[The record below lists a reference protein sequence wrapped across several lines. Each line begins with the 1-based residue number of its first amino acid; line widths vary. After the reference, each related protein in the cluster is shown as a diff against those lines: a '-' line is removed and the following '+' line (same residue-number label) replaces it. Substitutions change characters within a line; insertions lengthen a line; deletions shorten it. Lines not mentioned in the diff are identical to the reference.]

1 MPEGDT
7 LARAAETLR
16 QWLVGRTITRVDAR
30 DVGLK
35 HRAQSLVGRDVDSV
49 EARAKHLLITIGDRV
64 IHSHMKMT
72 GSWHVYAT
80 GERWKKSPVAMRLVL
95 EAGDRTAV
103 CFNAPVVQIVNAKDL
118 GAVPGLNTLG
128 PDILV
133 NIDPVEGA
141 KRLRTLPPSTPA
153 GDALLDQ
160 TAVSGLG
167 NIWRCEALWVERVHP
182 AARVEAI
189 DDDTLAALVRTGAA
203 LMGAAANRSASR
215 PPPQVYKR
223 SGQPCRRC
231 GTPITSQRMGKDNR
245 TAYWCPT
252 CQQVPNSSKG
262 IGY

>member
-35 HRAQSLVGRDVDSV
+35 HRAEPLVGRNVDAV
-49 EARAKHLLITIGDRV
+49 EARAKHLLITVGDRV

-80 GERWKKSPVAMRLVL
+80 GERWRKGRAAMRLVI

-103 CFNAPVVQIVNAKDL
+103 CFNAPVVQIVNAKDID
-118 GAVPGLNTLG
+118 AVPGLNTLG

-133 NIDPVEGA
+133 NIDPLEGA
-141 KRLRTLPPSTPA
+141 KRLRALSPTTPV

-167 NIWRCEALWVERVHP
+167 NIWRCEALWAERVHP
-182 AARVEAI
+182 GTCVEEI

-203 LMGAAANRSASR
+203 LDG
-215 PPPQVYKR
+215 
-223 SGQPCRRC
+223 RRRE
-231 GTPITSQRMGKDNR
+231 SQRLAPATAGVQTQWTTLPSLRHCDCLTTHGERQPNR
-245 TAYWCPT
+245 LL
-252 CQQVPNSSKG
+252 VP
-262 IGY
+262 